1 MKRTK
6 RVILF
11 LTALLLSTFS
21 ATFAQKSLTN
31 VALNASVSA
40 SSEERPANAALDG
53 DHTSYWQSGSF
64 VGTHWLNIDLGHEH
78 EIDRILLPL
87 VTGVNHLVI
96 EVEKENGVWK
106 EVYSGDTANPLIGIE
121 PERTR
126 RIRLTSVDGGQ
137 MRIYEVRVYEFD
149 PQPVFLNQSGFD
161 LYGIKRFT
169 APLAK
174 DGASYTISRNDNTA
188 VLYNGFIHQ
197 RIGDF
202 SDFQPEA
209 DYGPYVVHV
218 NGENGLGSSVPFYIG
233 PNWMERV
240 TYQPAID
247 FMVDTR
253 CWFGDSRL
261 FKPTSQSAGC
271 PDLGVAWRDSHQM
284 SFEIP
289 SLLHLYFSNPSA
301 FLTDRM
307 PVQGEYLGLREE
319 LPEHTPEVVRL
330 IYWAVDIYLRGE
342 VNHTLLKQQL
352 AWFVY
357 AWPWLSE
364 YIPEKVYQE
373 ALEYVLRMW
382 GDENKNRWP
391 WHDVEHTANLFQTY
405 KIIGTGKG
413 ELPTGHSIVPNL
425 LMYEIAKREGKNN
438 PEDYFQAAYNQTQWL
453 IENLDW
459 HDPLTTKGQRQGEW
473 VAITSFVHF
482 LEHYAGKAP
491 DGLLQKIKDWSE
503 VAIRR
508 SYNLWDFRKYSDE
521 RWIIPGIGHPHLDR
535 PLTGFNEVGN
545 VAGFPAP
552 LIAAT
557 KVIEDQN
564 IVDRLNQIAI
574 AHIDHV
580 FGRNPTGRHFS
591 FDGPQDFEGVN
602 EGWFQE
608 YQGGAGILQ
617 PARGVLD
624 GSAKETTFPYNP
636 YAGDPGHT
644 EGWVTFNTPWNIS
657 LAYMSAQKTSVSV
670 FDSSFTK
677 TISSAKPGAEIGI
690 EITAPL
696 NFDYAKKEH
705 GEAFV
710 YLSNR
715 LLRVAVEEVSTS
727 SNRFRG
733 TFTVPGDQTDP
744 IKVAYGIAWHETYV
758 MLAVE

>member
-1 MKRTK
+1 MKG
-6 RVILF
+6 VLF
-11 LTALLLSTFS
+11 ILTALFMFAFS

-40 SSEERPANAALDG
+40 SSEERPAWAAVDG
-53 DHTSYWQSGSF
+53 DQTSYWQSGSF
-64 VGTHWLNIDLGHEH
+64 VGTHWLKIDLGHEH

-87 VTGVNHLVI
+87 VWGINHLVI
-96 EVEKENGVWK
+96 EVELENGVWK
-106 EVYSGDTANPLIGIE
+106 EVYSGDTDNPLVGFE

-126 RIRLTSVDGGQ
+126 RIKLTSVDGGQ
-137 MRIYEVRVYEFD
+137 MRIYEVRVYEYD

-174 DGASYTISRNDNTA
+174 ADATYTITRKGNTA
-188 VLYNGFIHQ
+188 VLYNGYIHNH
-197 RIGDF
+197 IGDF
-202 SDFQPEA
+202 SNFRPEA

-218 NGENGLGSSVPFYIG
+218 KGENGRGFSVPFFIG

-261 FKPTSQSAGC
+261 FEPTDQGPGC
-271 PDLGVAWRDSHQM
+271 PHLGVAWRDSHQM
-284 SFEIP
+284 SFEIQ

-301 FLTDRM
+301 FRTDRM
-307 PVQGEYLGLREE
+307 PVQGYYLGLREE

-342 VNHTLLKQQL
+342 VNHTLLKGQL
-352 AWFVY
+352 AWFVF

-364 YIPEKVYQE
+364 YIPENVYQE
-373 ALEYVLRMW
+373 ALEYVFRMW
-382 GDENKNRWP
+382 GDENRNRWP
-391 WHDVEHTANLFQTY
+391 WHDLEHTANLFQTY
-405 KIIGTGKG
+405 TIIGTGKG
-413 ELPTGHSIVPNL
+413 QLPAGHSIVPNL
-425 LMYEIAKREGKNN
+425 LMYEIAKREGKDN
-438 PEDYFQAAYNQTQWL
+438 PEDYFRAAYNQTQWL

-473 VAITSFVHF
+473 VAVTSFVHF
-482 LEHYAGKAP
+482 LKHYADKAP
-491 DGLLQKIKDWSE
+491 AGLLQKIIDWSE
-503 VAIRR
+503 VAIDR
-508 SYNLWDFRKYSDE
+508 SDNLWDFRRYSDE
-521 RWIIPGIGHPHLDR
+521 RWIIPGIGYHGLDR

-557 KVIEDQN
+557 MVIDDKDVAE
-564 IVDRLNQIAI
+564 RLNQIAI
-574 AHIDHV
+574 AHVDHV

-591 FDGPQDFEGVN
+591 FDGPLDFEGVN

-617 PARGVLD
+617 VARGVLD

-644 EGWVTFNTPWNIS
+644 EGWVTFNTPWKIS

-670 FDSSFTK
+670 FDSSFSK
-677 TISSAKPGAEIGI
+677 TITSAEPGAEIGI

-710 YLSNR
+710 YLNNR
-715 LLRVAVEEVSTS
+715 IVRVAVDEVGTS

-733 TFTVPGDQTDP
+733 TFTVPDDQTEP
-744 IKVAYGIAWHETYV
+744 IKVAYGKAWHETYV
-758 MLAVE
+758 IVAIE